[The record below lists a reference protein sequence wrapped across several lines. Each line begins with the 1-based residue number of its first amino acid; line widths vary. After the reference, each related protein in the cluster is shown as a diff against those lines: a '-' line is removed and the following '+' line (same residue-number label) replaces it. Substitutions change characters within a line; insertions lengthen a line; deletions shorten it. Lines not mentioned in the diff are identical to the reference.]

1 MKVSSQSTVSA
12 LLPHTRIYMDSVVSL
27 EVKLCVCLFIKLSCN
42 QRNSQDILTLKR
54 DQLEENKH
62 IMTIITYILFMQ
74 LEISY
79 LY

>member
-62 IMTIITYILFMQ
+62 TMTIITYILFMQ